1 LFAKHHAAF
10 RPAFW
15 IVGLGVICLVLAS
28 CGGSSKITPQIS
40 WTDPSPISYG
50 TALSATQLDATT
62 SVPGTYVYS
71 PSLGAVLSAGS
82 QTLSVNFTP
91 TDTATYA
98 TVTASVTLKV
108 EPLASPAITWSA
120 PAAIPYGTALSAA
133 QLNAN
138 ESIPGVFVYSPSLGA
153 VIPAGLQT
161 LSVTFTPTDP
171 NYSVVNDSVTIT
183 VSQAAPVLSWAAPA
197 AIPYGTALSGTQL
210 NAASSVPGAFAYSP
224 SAGTQLSLG
233 SHLLSATFTPS
244 DSRDYTSAT
253 ASVTLTVTQAAP
265 QITWPTPAPITY
277 GTALSRTQLNAAST
291 IAGSYSYSPALGT
304 VLTAGTQ
311 TLSVTFTPTD
321 ATDYTTAQA
330 SVQLKVNQATPA
342 ISWAAPA
349 AIIYG
354 TALSGTQLNAGS
366 TVAGTLT
373 YSPALGAVLTAG
385 TQTLSVT
392 FTPTDATDYTTAKA
406 SVPLTVNQ
414 AMPAISWT
422 APAAIT
428 YGTALNATQLDAT
441 ANLPGTF
448 VYAPS
453 IGAVLTAGTQTLSV
467 TFTPTDAADYT
478 TTQASVPLTVNQ
490 ATPAVSWTAP
500 AAITYGT
507 ALSGTQLNARS
518 TVAGTLTYSPALGA
532 LLTAGTQMLSVT
544 FTPTDATDYTTTQA
558 SVPLTV
564 NPATPMI
571 AWTPTAQLAVGSPLG
586 PGQLNA
592 AVISPGGTTAL
603 GGSFVYTPPAG
614 TIFTS
619 PGPQTLSTT
628 FTPYDTSDYTTAQ
641 ASILMT
647 ASVFGV
653 AAWGDSLTEGTAGSL
668 DVDPYPSELQ
678 ELLTLPVVNLGID
691 GQTSTQIGVR
701 EGGVSAVVSIDG
713 GVIPASG
720 GVTVTF
726 PTCSA
731 SNCPIYTPVTPYGP
745 DGGLSGTILGVHGT
759 VTIDNTGTILTFA
772 RTTPGSEVSAPGT
785 PAFVVDTPYANYI
798 PVFWE
803 GRNDFAWTGQIL
815 SDLAGQVATVA
826 PGQDYVVLSVINE
839 NRPVE
844 WYGASGN
851 FSYQWLIP
859 FNEQLGS
866 IYGSHYMDIRKI
878 LVDAYDPAQA
888 TDVTDYQHD
897 EPPSSLRAILMES
910 TLASAIGPADTSITL
925 NATKPPNRIPVVTTI
940 VKIDDGANAENV
952 QVTAVNGDTLTVTR
966 GFGGTQTA
974 HAAGAPIVA
983 LDMVHLN
990 AQGHQIVA
998 NAVAQY
1004 LSAYAK

>member
-1 LFAKHHAAF
+1 MFAKHHAAF

-133 QLNAN
+133 QLNAQ
-138 ESIPGVFVYSPSLGA
+138 ESIPGAFVYSPSLSA
-153 VIPAGLQT
+153 VLTAGLQT

-277 GTALSRTQLNAAST
+277 GTALSGTQLNAAST

-321 ATDYTTAQA
+321 ATDYTSAQA

-478 TTQASVPLTVNQ
+478 TTQALVPLTVNQ
-490 ATPAVSWTAP
+490 ATPAISWTAP

-507 ALSGTQLNARS
+507 ALSGMQLNARS

-544 FTPTDATDYTTTQA
+544 FTPTDANYSVVNDSVTITVNQAAPVLSWAAPTAITYGTALSGTQLNASSTVAGTLTYSPALGAVLTAGTQTLSVIFTPTDATDYTTAKA

-564 NPATPMI
+564 NQATPAI
-571 AWTPTAQLAVGSPLG
+571 SWTALAAITYGTALSET
-586 PGQLNA
+586 QLNA
-592 AVISPGGTTAL
+592 SSTVAGTLTYSPALGALLSAGTQMLSVTFTPTDATDYTTTRASVQLKVNLATPAVSWIAPAAITYSTAL
-603 GGSFVYTPPAG
+603 SGAQLDASSAVAGSYSYSPALG
-614 TIFTS
+614 AVLTA
-619 PGPQTLSTT
+619 GLQTLSVT
-628 FTPYDTSDYTTAQ
+628 FTP
-641 ASILMT
+641 
-647 ASVFGV
+647 
-653 AAWGDSLTEGTAGSL
+653 
-668 DVDPYPSELQ
+668 
-678 ELLTLPVVNLGID
+678 N
-691 GQTSTQIGVR
+691 
-701 EGGVSAVVSIDG
+701 
-713 GVIPASG
+713 
-720 GVTVTF
+720 
-726 PTCSA
+726 
-731 SNCPIYTPVTPYGP
+731 
-745 DGGLSGTILGVHGT
+745 
-759 VTIDNTGTILTFA
+759 
-772 RTTPGSEVSAPGT
+772 
-785 PAFVVDTPYANYI
+785 
-798 PVFWE
+798 
-803 GRNDFAWTGQIL
+803 
-815 SDLAGQVATVA
+815 
-826 PGQDYVVLSVINE
+826 
-839 NRPVE
+839 
-844 WYGASGN
+844 
-851 FSYQWLIP
+851 
-859 FNEQLGS
+859 
-866 IYGSHYMDIRKI
+866 
-878 LVDAYDPAQA
+878 
-888 TDVTDYQHD
+888 
-897 EPPSSLRAILMES
+897 
-910 TLASAIGPADTSITL
+910 
-925 NATKPPNRIPVVTTI
+925 
-940 VKIDDGANAENV
+940 
-952 QVTAVNGDTLTVTR
+952 
-966 GFGGTQTA
+966 
-974 HAAGAPIVA
+974 
-983 LDMVHLN
+983 
-990 AQGHQIVA
+990 
-998 NAVAQY
+998 
-1004 LSAYAK
+1004 